1 MLDSTHG
8 MGASTREHRQLR
20 SGALAGAV
28 SAFAFT
34 VLHHVL
40 ISDIWFALVPML
52 IAGAV
57 CGLCLAWSHGR
68 LYRPPSVASW
78 VGYNGA
84 YVVLLALLGVVSIMV
99 FEPIT
104 TIPELIAANGPPEAL
119 IAQAMPLT
127 IAFTLASAALIGL
140 RRGRNA
146 IDVASVLVTCAAL
159 VVLLGLNVSTLGL
172 VHLPAGALSLVA
184 QMFGLILVLDLVFVI
199 VFLLLER
206 QRFMDRASDVPA
218 LAPRR

>member
-1 MLDSTHG
+1 MQGPTPGSGTATDD
-8 MGASTREHRQLR
+8 HRHLR
-20 SGALAGAV
+20 TGALAGAA
-28 SAFAFT
+28 SALAFT
-34 VLHHVL
+34 ALHHVL
-40 ISDIWFALVPML
+40 ISDIWFSLVPML
-52 IAGAV
+52 IAGAI
-57 CGLCLAWSHGR
+57 CGLCVAWSHGR

-78 VGYNGA
+78 LRYNA
-84 YVVLLALLGVVSIMV
+84 TYVALLVLLGVVSIMV
-99 FEPIT
+99 FEPVT

-140 RRGRNA
+140 RRGRNP